1 MGVDMGRRRLSREQS
16 EVSTP
21 LEPLSSLIHAWRRHW
36 DEVGA
41 IQRTLSRP
49 ARDRL
54 DRLSADIETALAQTR
69 HLFALEFPPTVVAEL
84 RGRFD
89 DALTVIEELARDGNA
104 APASGE
110 EPAVRRLASSQF
122 AVNVRDVVAAGEAL
136 EIHLQP
142 IVALNKPLGMPVGFE
157 ALARFQTTPYEPP
170 NVWIERASHAG
181 LQQELELSCVR
192 GALAHLSS
200 FPASPYLAVNV
211 SPATLVSENFERLV
225 SEVPANRL
233 VVEVTEHEVVREY
246 DSLVNAIGGLRERG
260 LRLAVDDAGA
270 GFASFRHVL
279 ELSPDII
286 KLDTNLTRGVSE
298 DRSRE
303 ALVRS
308 LVSFAEDVGATLV
321 AEGIECRADLLTLR
335 NARVPFGQGY
345 LFAHPGP
352 APSILRRRSPRAPRQ
367 RAVSSIRSA

>member
-1 MGVDMGRRRLSREQS
+1 MRREKPPMPL
-16 EVSTP
+16 P
-21 LEPLSSLIHAWRRHW
+21 LESLSSMLQSWRRHW
-36 DEVGA
+36 DEVGT
-41 IQRTLSRP
+41 IQRSLAGPT
-49 ARDRL
+49 RDRL
-54 DRLSADIETALAQTR
+54 ERLSGDIETALAQTR
-69 HLFALEFPPTVVAEL
+69 YLFALEFPPAVVSEL
-84 RGRFD
+84 RGRLEA
-89 DALTVIEELARDGNA
+89 ALTAIETLARDSRL
-104 APASGE
+104 ASLPSS
-110 EPAVRRLASSQF
+110 EPAVRRLANTQF

-136 EIHLQP
+136 EVHLQP
-142 IVALNKPLGMPVGFE
+142 IVALNKPLGVPVGFE

-170 NVWIERASHAG
+170 NVWLERASHAG

-200 FPASPYLAVNV
+200 FPVTPYLAVNV
-211 SPATLVSENFERLV
+211 SPATLVSAEFERLV
-225 SEVPANRL
+225 SEVQADRL

-279 ELSPDII
+279 ELKPDII
-286 KLDTNLTRGVSE
+286 KLDTNLTRGIHE

-308 LVSFAEDVGATLV
+308 LVSFAEDVGASLI
-321 AEGIECRADLLTLR
+321 AEGIETREDLLTLR
-335 NARVPFGQGY
+335 SARVPFGQGY

-352 APSILRRRSPRAPRQ
+352 APSILRRRSSRTPRQ
-367 RAVSSIRSA
+367 RAVARSA

>member
-1 MGVDMGRRRLSREQS
+1 MVRRRASRER
-16 EVSTP
+16 VTTP
-21 LEPLSSLIHAWRRHW
+21 LPLESLSSMIQSWRRHW

-41 IQRTLSRP
+41 IQRSLVGPT
-49 ARDRL
+49 RDRL
-54 DRLSADIETALAQTR
+54 ERLSGDIETALAQTR
-69 HLFALEFPPTVVAEL
+69 YLFALEFPPAVVSEL
-84 RGRFD
+84 RGRLE
-89 DALTVIEELARDGNA
+89 AAMAAIEALARDGMSVS
-104 APASGE
+104 PTSS
-110 EPAVRRLASSQF
+110 EPAVRRLENTQF
-122 AVNVRDVVAAGEAL
+122 AVNVRDVLAAAEAL

-142 IVALNKPLGMPVGFE
+142 IVALNKPLGTPVGFE

-170 NVWIERASHAG
+170 NVWLERASRAG

-192 GALAHLSS
+192 GALAHLSA

-211 SPATLVSENFERLV
+211 SPGTLVSAEFERLV

-279 ELSPDII
+279 ELKPDII
-286 KLDTNLTRGVSE
+286 KLDTNLTRGINE

-308 LVSFAEDVGATLV
+308 LVSFADDVGATLV
-321 AEGIECRADLLTLR
+321 AEGIESRADLLTLR

-352 APSILRRRSPRAPRQ
+352 APTILRRRTSRTPRQ
-367 RAVSSIRSA
+367 RAVARSA

>member
-1 MGVDMGRRRLSREQS
+1 MGRRKVTREQS
-16 EVSTP
+16 ETALP
-21 LEPLSSLIHAWRRHW
+21 LQPLASLIQSWRRHW

-54 DRLSADIETALAQTR
+54 ERLSDDIETALVQTR
-69 HLFALEFPPTVVAEL
+69 HLFALEFPPTVVSEL
-84 RGRFD
+84 RGRLD
-89 DALTVIEELARDGNA
+89 DALTVIEAMTRNGDSPMIESDA
-104 APASGE
+104 AT
-110 EPAVRRLASSQF
+110 RRLAASQF
-122 AVNVRDVVAAGEAL
+122 AVAVRDVVAAGEAL

-142 IVALNKPLGMPVGFE
+142 IVALDKPLGTPVGFE
-157 ALARFQTTPYEPP
+157 ALARFQVAPYEPP
-170 NVWIERASHAG
+170 NVWLERASQAG
-181 LQQELELSCVR
+181 LQRELELSCVR
-192 GALAHLSS
+192 HALTHLSA
-200 FPASPYLAVNV
+200 FPATPYLAVNV
-211 SPATLVSENFERLV
+211 SPETLVSAEFERIV
-225 SEVPANRL
+225 SEVAADRL

-246 DSLVNAIGGLRERG
+246 DLLVRVIGGLRERG

-279 ELSPDII
+279 ELSPEII
-286 KLDTNLTRGVSE
+286 KLDTHLIRGVSE

-303 ALVRS
+303 ALIRS

-321 AEGIECRADLLTLR
+321 AEGIESRADLMTLR

-352 APSILRRRSPRAPRQ
+352 APSILRRRPSRAPRQ
-367 RAVSSIRSA
+367 RPVSSARSA

>member
-1 MGVDMGRRRLSREQS
+1 MVRRRASKER
-16 EVSTP
+16 VTAP
-21 LEPLSSLIHAWRRHW
+21 LALESLSSMIQAWRRHW

-41 IQRTLSRP
+41 IQRSLVGPTK
-49 ARDRL
+49 DRIE
-54 DRLSADIETALAQTR
+54 RLSGDIESALAQTR
-69 HLFALEFPPTVVAEL
+69 YLFALEFPPAVVAEL
-84 RGRFD
+84 RGRFES
-89 DALTVIEELARDGNA
+89 AMTAIEALARDSAFA
-104 APASGE
+104 ATTVT
-110 EPAVRRLASSQF
+110 EPAVRRLESTQF
-122 AVNVRDVVAAGEAL
+122 AVNVRDVVAAGDAL

-142 IVALNKPLGMPVGFE
+142 IVALDKPLGTPVGFE

-170 NVWIERASHAG
+170 NVWLERASHAG
-181 LQQELELSCVR
+181 LQQELELTCVR
-192 GALAHLSS
+192 GALRHLSA
-200 FPASPYLAVNV
+200 FPATPYLAVNV
-211 SPATLVSENFERLV
+211 SPATLVSAEFERLV

-246 DSLVNAIGGLRERG
+246 DTLVNAIGGLRERG

-279 ELSPDII
+279 ELKPDII
-286 KLDTNLTRGVSE
+286 KLDINLTRGINE

-303 ALVRS
+303 SLVRS

-321 AEGIECRADLLTLR
+321 AEGIESRADLLTLR

-352 APSILRRRSPRAPRQ
+352 APTILRRRTSRAPRQ
-367 RAVSSIRSA
+367 RAVARSA